1 MKSLFEKIELLA
13 EHLILLDKT
22 FKVKANYS
30 SPIDYKIYSENERIL
45 KKIASHEKLKT
56 ANLKTKD
63 GDKAVITAFSFSDE
77 VYSEND
83 RQMKLADIIEY
94 VLFSRG
100 VYYLFQSDKF
110 KQDRVA
116 TFLEINLR
124 IVNLLMIYESL
135 TVDKKLRD
143 AFLNNLKE
151 IIPGEKGL
159 HEMLAWENAVGLST
173 GNPKYSKDAPN
184 NYFDTLLPKTAG
196 GLWHE
201 ILVYCFILKYNIGY
215 IFPLLLTQKPISLV
229 HKLSPP
235 DLIILH
241 NKTYRY
247 YGIEIGN
254 LKERQSG
261 GFMAPSG
268 IPIIPIDTTNARIS
282 DRCPSCS
289 KWIGICPK
297 VINDFSKSDI
307 SKPETKLTNE
317 IRCLTECEHYTLD
330 EKLNGVCKYM
340 KFKYKNAKWK
350 FPFANGHHHH
360 YHCCLTNNPL
370 VKYKIKNIKS
380 WNDLNRL
387 NELIHKKELTD
398 DELTE
403 KLELQSKLK
412 SKYSFIK
419 THSIYYSE
427 LSMLFKMSRDDSHS
441 EPNDEEDDIENE
453 NE

>member
-1 MKSLFEKIELLA
+1 MKSLFEKVELLS

-22 FKVKANYS
+22 FKDKSNYS
-30 SPIDYKIYSENERIL
+30 SPVDYLIYSENERIL

-56 ANLKTKD
+56 ANLKTKE
-63 GDKAVITAFSFSDE
+63 GDKSEISPFSFADE
-77 VYSEND
+77 IYSESD

-110 KQDRVA
+110 KKDRVS

-143 AFLNNLKE
+143 AFLTNLKT
-151 IIPGEKGL
+151 IIGDEKGL
-159 HEMLAWENAVGLST
+159 EETLQWQGAVGLSS
-173 GNPKYSKDAPN
+173 GNAKYDKDAPN

-297 VINDFSKSDI
+297 VISDFSNSNIDI
-307 SKPETKLTNE
+307 PDTKLTNE
-317 IRCLTECEHYTLD
+317 IRCLTECEKYTLD
-330 EKLNGVCKYM
+330 EKINGVCKYM

-350 FPFANGHHHH
+350 FPFANGNHHH
-360 YHCCLTNNPL
+360 YHCCITINPT
-370 VKYKIKNIKS
+370 VKYKIKSVKH
-380 WNDLNRL
+380 WDELKRL
-387 NELIHKKELTD
+387 DVLIFQKALTDEELIEKKELQ
-398 DELTE
+398 
-403 KLELQSKLK
+403 KKLK

-419 THSIYYSE
+419 THSIFYSE
-427 LSMLFKMSRDDSHS
+427 LSMLFKMSRD
-441 EPNDEEDDIENE
+441 EMNTEVNDDDEDETEN
-453 NE
+453 N